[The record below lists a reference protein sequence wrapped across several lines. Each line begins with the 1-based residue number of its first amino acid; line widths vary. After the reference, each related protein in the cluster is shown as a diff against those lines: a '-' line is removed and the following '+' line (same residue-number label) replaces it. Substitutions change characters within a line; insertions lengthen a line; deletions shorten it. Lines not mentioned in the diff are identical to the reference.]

1 MRSLGFCLGLDLA
14 LAASVILLWAT
25 SGLFLAANAADADR
39 AQALAKQSNCFKC
52 HMVDQ
57 KKESTPWREIAGKY
71 RGKPDAEVKLTHHL
85 TSGEKVKFDDGHEEN
100 HKIVK
105 TKDPVEIKN
114 LVDWILS
121 L

>member
-1 MRSLGFCLGLDLA
+1 MSAPHLQGRLHGLLWSALCSLL
-14 LAASVILLWAT
+14 LAASG
-25 SGLFLAANAADADR
+25 SADAVDAAR
-39 AQALAKQSNCFKC
+39 AEALAKQSNCFKC
-52 HMVDQ
+52 HMIDQ

-71 RGKPDAEVKLTHHL
+71 RGKPDAQEKLVFHI

-105 TKDPVEIKN
+105 SKDPAEIKN

>member
-1 MRSLGFCLGLDLA
+1 MNLYSPLSRLLCVLTLTLA
-14 LAASVILLWAT
+14 SQAH
-25 SGLFLAANAADADR
+25 AADAER

-57 KKESTPWREIAGKY
+57 KKESTPYREIAAKY
-71 RGKPDAEVKLTHHL
+71 RGKADAEEKLTFHI

-105 TKDPVEIKN
+105 SKDPAEIKN
-114 LVDWILS
+114 LVAWILS

>member
-1 MRSLGFCLGLDLA
+1 MSRRA
-14 LAASVILLWAT
+14 LIPLLFTLVPSTGVVAVDPEAAEE
-25 SGLFLAANAADADR
+25 
-39 AQALAKQSNCFKC
+39 LAKKSNCFKC
-52 HMVDQ
+52 HLIDR
-57 KKESTPWREIAGKY
+57 KKESTSWREIAKKY
-71 RGKPDAEVKLTHHL
+71 RGKPDAEQRLVYHL

-105 TKDPVEIKN
+105 SKDPVQIKN

>member
-1 MRSLGFCLGLDLA
+1 MSIRSLP
-14 LAASVILLWAT
+14 
-25 SGLFLAANAADADR
+25 LFLAALSLAPAASAVDPEAAED
-39 AQALAKQSNCFKC
+39 LAKQSNCFKC
-52 HMVDQ
+52 HAIDR

-71 RGKPDAEVKLTHHL
+71 RGKPDAEQKLIYHI
-85 TSGEKVKFDDGHEEN
+85 TSGEKVKFADGHEEK

-105 TKDPVEIKN
+105 SKDPAQIKN